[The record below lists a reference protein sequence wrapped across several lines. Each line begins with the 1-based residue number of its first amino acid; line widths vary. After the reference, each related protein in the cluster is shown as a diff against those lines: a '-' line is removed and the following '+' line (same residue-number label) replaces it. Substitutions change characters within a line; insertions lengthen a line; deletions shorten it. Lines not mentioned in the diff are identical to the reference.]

1 MSFYVNQSSPVEFL
15 FLVRSAVRS
24 SFLLTLPRAL
34 DMSIPKEVEGFI
46 DKSFAEN
53 NKQLMSQIF
62 LLVSQSVENLKCSH
76 TEAAMDQLREIKK
89 MKQEEPKSFNRKGNE
104 FQYNPGLL
112 GRPEVRFLDGKP

>member
-1 MSFYVNQSSPVEFL
+1 MSFYVSQSSPVEFL
-15 FLVRSAVRS
+15 FSVRS

-34 DMSIPKEVEGFI
+34 DRPIPKEVESSI
-46 DKSFAEN
+46 DKSFTEN
-53 NKQLMSQIF
+53 NKQLMSQIS

-89 MKQEEPKSFNRKGNE
+89 MQQEEPKSFNRKGNE

-112 GRPEVRFLDGKP
+112 GRL

>member
-1 MSFYVNQSSPVEFL
+1 MSCVLDYLGFWREIFCHSTSVSLLLLSCF
-15 FLVRSAVRS
+15 FSVRS

-53 NKQLMSQIF
+53 NKQLMSQIS

-89 MKQEEPKSFNRKGNE
+89 IKQEE
-104 FQYNPGLL
+104 
-112 GRPEVRFLDGKP
+112 

>member
-1 MSFYVNQSSPVEFL
+1 MSFYVSQSSSVEFL
-15 FLVRSAVRS
+15 FSVRS
-24 SFLLTLPRAL
+24 SFFSLPRAL

-53 NKQLMSQIF
+53 NKQLMSQIS

-76 TEAAMDQLREIKK
+76 TEAAMDQLCEIKK
-89 MKQEEPKSFNRKGNE
+89 IKQEKPKSFNRKGNE

-112 GRPEVRFLDGKP
+112 GRL

>member
-1 MSFYVNQSSPVEFL
+1 MSFYVSQSSPVEFL
-15 FLVRSAVRS
+15 FSVRS
-24 SFLLTLPRAL
+24 SFLMTLPRAL
-34 DMSIPKEVEGFI
+34 DMSIPKEVEGLI

-53 NKQLMSQIF
+53 NKQLMSQIS
-62 LLVSQSVENLKCSH
+62 LLVSQSAKNLKCSH

-112 GRPEVRFLDGKP
+112 GRL